1 MGALGLSSTCY
12 LRDVRPRVAEKSAM
26 GRERC
31 NSKEK
36 GMVDAGRLSLCPK
49 GRTWAV
55 PTRFLTVMLLAAAA
69 IPAAFAADPAPLT
82 TLHAVRTLTL
92 ADAQRGIPVAFEATV
107 TYYNPIDVDLFVQ
120 DGDDAIYVEA
130 KISETL
136 LPGDRVLVHGK
147 TRASF
152 TPDIVADSITVL
164 HHGRLPQPESAD
176 FQQLI
181 RAERDCKLVT
191 VHATIRSADTV
202 VFSTSHE
209 VYLRLLMDGGT
220 IDATVIGADP
230 QGVKDLLDADVD
242 VTGAVSGKF
251 DSKMQLIGVVLEV
264 PTLADVKV
272 VKRAAIRPD
281 SLPVTPMNQVLSGYY
296 VHDLSRRVRVQGIVT
311 YYQPGSAVVLQNGAH
326 SIWISIRTVDPIR
339 VGDQAEATGFAS
351 MSSGYLALDDGEIQD
366 SGIYAPVD
374 PQPSNFHDLSDW
386 NSGNADGHQNDLVS
400 IEGVVVA
407 AVREESQDEI
417 DLVSDG
423 KLFTAIYRHAP
434 ESRSLPAMMRVP
446 QGARIRVTGI
456 CMVVQ
461 GGNADP
467 TVQEI
472 PFNILMRS
480 YDDIAIIAEPSV
492 VNVRNLLLFSGL
504 LIALVFAAG
513 ARAWVVERKF
523 HHRNAA
529 AARIERQRS
538 RILEDINGSRPLAA
552 VIEEITEL
560 VSFQLD
566 GAPCWCQV
574 VDGARLGK
582 YPAKTDGFR
591 IVEAPIPGRNAQ
603 TLGVLHVAFD
613 AASQPQLSEGQALTI
628 AAGLATLA
636 IETRR
641 LYSDLVHR
649 SEFDLLTDIPNRF
662 SLESYLDRLIE
673 QARESAGIFGLVYID
688 LNDFKQV
695 NDLYGHQ
702 VGDLFLQEVAARMKL
717 QIRGGDMV
725 GRIGGDEFAVILPN
739 VRNLAQ
745 LQEIAA
751 RLEHSLDPPFE
762 AEGYVVHGSASVG
775 VSLYPDD
782 GTTRDNL
789 LSAADAAMYVNKHT
803 RRKGTPVS
811 AENGEG
817 DQGVQGRS

>member
-1 MGALGLSSTCY
+1 LLFA
-12 LRDVRPRVAEKSAM
+12 
-26 GRERC
+26 
-31 NSKEK
+31 
-36 GMVDAGRLSLCPK
+36 
-49 GRTWAV
+49 AV
-55 PTRFLTVMLLAAAA
+55 A

-82 TLHAVRTLTL
+82 TLHAIRALTL
-92 ADAQRGIPVAFEATV
+92 SEAQKGLPVAFEATV

-130 KISETL
+130 KTSEAL
-136 LPGDRVLVHGK
+136 LPGDRVLVRGK

-152 TPDIVADSITVL
+152 TPDIVAESITVL
-164 HHGRLPQPESAD
+164 HHGSLPQPVSAE

-181 RAERDCKLVT
+181 RAERDCMLVT
-191 VHATIRSADTV
+191 VHATVRSADTV
-202 VFSTSHE
+202 VFATSHE
-209 VYLRLLMDGGT
+209 VYLRLMMDGGT

-230 QGVKDLLDADVD
+230 QRVKDLLDAQV
-242 VTGAVSGKF
+242 
-251 DSKMQLIGVVLEV
+251 QLIGVVLEV

-272 VKRAAIRPD
+272 VKRAATRPD
-281 SLPVTPMNQVLSGYY
+281 SLPVTPMNQIFSGYY
-296 VHDLSRRVRVQGIVT
+296 VRDLSRRVRVQGTVT

-339 VGDQAEATGFAS
+339 VGDQAEATGFAN

-366 SGIYAPVD
+366 SGVYAPVD

-400 IEGVVVA
+400 IEGVVAA

-417 DLVSDG
+417 DLMSDG
-423 KLFTAIYRHAP
+423 KLFTAIYRHPP
-434 ESRSLPAMMRVP
+434 ESRPLPAMMRVP
-446 QGARIRVTGI
+446 LGARIRVSGI

-467 TVQEI
+467 SVQEI

-480 YDDIAIIAEPSV
+480 YDDISIIAEPSV
-492 VNVRNLLLFSGL
+492 VNVRNLLLLSGL

-552 VIEEITEL
+552 VLEQITEL

-574 VDGARLGK
+574 VDGARLGN
-582 YPAKTDGFR
+582 YPAKTEGFR

-603 TLGVLHVAFD
+603 ILGILYVAFD
-613 AASQPQLSEGQALTI
+613 AASEPRPSEAQALTI

-739 VRNLAQ
+739 VRNVTQ

-775 VSLYPDD
+775 VALYPDD

-803 RRKGTPVS
+803 RRKGSPVS
-811 AENGEG
+811 SENGESG
-817 DQGVQGRS
+817 TGVQGRS